1 MRIGNRLKT
10 AATAA
15 AKSAAR
21 EATST
26 AESGT
31 PGTARCGSENCSSL
45 TGHCVEIVHKTIRIK
60 LRPVTAA
67 LIPARRLHVNVL
79 KGLAPIFLNTKGHRK
94 WKKFF
99 KHFGS
104 FDHAIEAVGFYMG
117 EKIFEAENA
126 FERSGSACCS
136 CRHEPA
142 EATDDEGT

>member
-1 MRIGNRLKT
+1 MTML
-10 AATAA
+10 
-15 AKSAAR
+15 
-21 EATST
+21 
-26 AESGT
+26 ESK
-31 PGTARCGSENCSSL
+31 NCPRL
-45 TGHCVEIVHKTIRIK
+45 TGHGVEIVHKTIKIK

-67 LIPARRLHVNVL
+67 LIPARRLGVNVL
-79 KGLAPIFLNTKGHRK
+79 KGLAPIFLNAKSHREG
-94 WKKFF
+94 KKLF

-142 EATDDEGT
+142 EAADDERA